1 MGYIGN
7 QTSNSYS
14 SMDKQTITG
23 NGGTSYTLTH
33 AVANA
38 QEIEVFVNNVRQEAG
53 VAYTVSGTALTM
65 TGNVA
70 STDDFY
76 VIYQGKALQTT
87 VPPDDS
93 VTTARIND
101 GAVTNAKIDTMAAT
115 KLTGTISNLRFPSG
129 SIIQTQY
136 TQFTGTS
143 LVSIAASTDTPITDL
158 TVNITPVSTSSIIR
172 IEAMVSGEWTNQAAG
187 GTNGVWFFYRDSTK
201 LAAPSAGNRD
211 TGVMIGTSIGYDIA
225 DATSTPEQAHY
236 SYFDTPSTTS
246 QITYKV
252 GVREYSGSDW
262 HLNRTVNDTDSA
274 GHERGTSFIC
284 VTEIAG

>member
-23 NGGTSYTLTH
+23 NGGASYTLTH

-53 VAYTVSGTALTM
+53 VAYTVSGTTLTM

-76 VIYQGKALQTT
+76 VIYQDKALQTT

-101 GAVTNAKIDTMAAT
+101 GAVTTAKLNANAVTEAKMFSGFANGIVMADQFRLTTAHTVSGGTLSSWERPTDANGNNMRFAQLGTGMTESSGIFSFPATGYYVLYVSAEIYAASGDSGAFLELQVTEDNSSYTTVSLVAGGSGSGIGRGTGSMINLMNITDTTNQKFLLKATSMA
-115 KLTGTISNLRFPSG
+115 SG
-129 SIIQTQY
+129 SIIEGDADYNRT
-136 TQFTGTS
+136 
-143 LVSIAASTDTPITDL
+143 AITI
-158 TVNITPVSTSSIIR
+158 V
-172 IEAMVSGEWTNQAAG
+172 
-187 GTNGVWFFYRDSTK
+187 K
-201 LAAPSAGNRD
+201 
-211 TGVMIGTSIGYDIA
+211 IA
-225 DATSTPEQAHY
+225 D
-236 SYFDTPSTTS
+236 S
-246 QITYKV
+246 Q
-252 GVREYSGSDW
+252 
-262 HLNRTVNDTDSA
+262 
-274 GHERGTSFIC
+274 
-284 VTEIAG
+284 